1 MFKKYFEKAVRQL
14 LGSFLSDRALA
25 VLRQDLRFSCIS
37 IHNAVM
43 GMTKRNLRR
52 VRHDYGPLYLNLGSG
67 DKGVKSAHWI
77 NVDGYAQPNVHFR
90 LDLRQRLPF
99 VDGFFDG
106 VFTEHVLEH
115 FNREE
120 GLALLN
126 ECLRVLKPRGSIRII
141 VPDGGK
147 IIKTYFDDPSE
158 LLRHRGP
165 GFACAM
171 DIVNSYFRQGYE
183 HQFMYDREMLQHQLS
198 SVGFACIRSVSFKQG
213 KVPKLLIDNEDYE
226 WESLYMEAEKLA

>member
-1 MFKKYFEKAVRQL
+1 
-14 LGSFLSDRALA
+14 
-25 VLRQDLRFSCIS
+25 
-37 IHNAVM
+37 
-43 GMTKRNLRR
+43 
-52 VRHDYGPLYLNLGSG
+52 
-67 DKGVKSAHWI
+67 
-77 NVDGYAQPNVHFR
+77 VD
-90 LDLRQRLPF
+90 D
-99 VDGFFDG
+99 FFDG

-126 ECLRVLKPRGSIRII
+126 ECRRVLTPGGFIRII
-141 VPDGGK
+141 VPDGEK
-147 IIKTYFDDPSE
+147 IIKTYFDNRSE

-183 HQFMYDREMLQHQLS
+183 HQFMYDGEMLQHQLS

-213 KVPKLLIDNEDYE
+213 KISNLLIDNEDYE